1 MQIPKTYLSTSEGT
15 WRVIHQGLPLC
26 ANTTYENAAIVAER
40 YGYKPS
46 EMAVWN
52 GDYGKFCP
60 ATGREGGSPC

>member
-60 ATGREGGSPC
+60 ATGRE